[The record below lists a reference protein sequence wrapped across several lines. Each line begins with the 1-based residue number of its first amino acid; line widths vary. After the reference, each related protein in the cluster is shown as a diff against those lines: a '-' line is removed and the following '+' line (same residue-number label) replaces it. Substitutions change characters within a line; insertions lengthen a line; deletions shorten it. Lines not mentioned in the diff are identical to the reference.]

1 MISLL
6 LVEDDKDLQKELK
19 NFMHDFFDEVT
30 VFGNADDALVWLEAN
45 DPDAIM
51 SDICLPGMNG
61 LEFFK
66 RVRKQYPDKSLTV
79 ISAFPQTD
87 YFIESIELKIHRFL
101 IKPFDSQKLITEMTE
116 LTNNLKKGKS
126 QTSNKKLQIT
136 PHFSYN
142 THTQECLKDGETFF
156 LSKKE
161 MTLLDLLAKNNQHYL
176 TEESIAKGIWGDEHV
191 SPSTIRALIK
201 RLRES
206 IGSPDAIQNIRGYG
220 YRLMGIQ

>member
-1 MISLL
+1 MVSLL

-30 VFGNADDALVWLEAN
+30 AFSNAEDALNWLEAN
-45 DPDAIM
+45 NPDAIM
-51 SDICLPGMNG
+51 SDICLPNMSG

-66 RVRKQYPDKSLTV
+66 RIRKQYPDKSLTV
-79 ISAFPQTD
+79 ISAFPETD

-101 IKPFDSQKLITEMTE
+101 IKPFDSQKLISEMTE
-116 LTNNLKKGKS
+116 LTNSLKKAKI
-126 QTSNKKLQIT
+126 QTPSNKIKIT
-136 PHFSYN
+136 PHFSYD
-142 THTQECLKDGETFF
+142 TVTQECTKDGQTFF

-161 MTLLDLLAKNNQHYL
+161 MALLQLLARNKQQYL
-176 TEESIAKGIWGDEHV
+176 TEESIAKGIWEDEHV

-206 IGSPDAIQNIRGYG
+206 LGSPESIQNIRGYG
-220 YRLMGIQ
+220 YRLKED